1 MIVDPDLIAKKIL
14 DGFNRHYSVFREQSQ
29 EAKFEFEKGNY
40 RGIRALSSERITF
53 YDKRIKET
61 SALLEKSYGE
71 SLRKDSL
78 WPEVKKSFIMLLTDH
93 KQPELAESFF
103 NSITTQLLDRAYFKN
118 EYLFVRPAVSTDYL
132 GSQTPSYRVY
142 YPLNIGIKKTLVKI
156 TLDFEL
162 NCPWEN
168 VYLDVRALLKRIFK
182 TFEKPFRITPD
193 LQIHIL
199 KSLFYRNKAAYIIGR
214 IILDGDPVGFT
225 VPILRNI
232 SGHFFLDT
240 IITDKEQI
248 RLLFSFS
255 RAYFMVDM
263 EVPSAYVS
271 FLKTLMP
278 FKPSS
283 ELYTMLGLQK
293 QGKTLFYRDLLH
305 HLKNSNDRFRIADGI
320 KGLVMLVFTLPSFPY
335 VFKIIKDER
344 KKDVSRDHIENRYQ
358 LVKLH
363 DRVGRMADTLEYSF
377 VDFPLDRIQK
387 NLLDE
392 LLKVAPSMCE
402 IINER
407 LIIKHVYIERRM
419 MPLNI
424 FLENASDS
432 QIEKAI
438 KEYGDAIRQL
448 IAANIFPG
456 DLLYKNFGL
465 TKHGRVVFYD
475 YDEIQYITD
484 CNFRRLPPP
493 RTPEDELSEEPWY
506 KVGPNDVFPEEFETF
521 LLTQHRINRA
531 FKKYHAE
538 LLSPE
543 FWTNQQK
550 RIEEG
555 FFDDVF
561 PYPNEQRFF
570 PDKNIE

>member
-1 MIVDPDLIAKKIL
+1 
-14 DGFNRHYSVFREQSQ
+14 
-29 EAKFEFEKGNY
+29 
-40 RGIRALSSERITF
+40 
-53 YDKRIKET
+53 
-61 SALLEKSYGE
+61 
-71 SLRKDSL
+71 
-78 WPEVKKSFIMLLTDH
+78 
-93 KQPELAESFF
+93 
-103 NSITTQLLDRAYFKN
+103 
-118 EYLFVRPAVSTDYL
+118 
-132 GSQTPSYRVY
+132 
-142 YPLNIGIKKTLVKI
+142 
-156 TLDFEL
+156 
-162 NCPWEN
+162 
-168 VYLDVRALLKRIFK
+168 
-182 TFEKPFRITPD
+182 
-193 LQIHIL
+193 
-199 KSLFYRNKAAYIIGR
+199 
-214 IILDGDPVGFT
+214 
-225 VPILRNI
+225 
-232 SGHFFLDT
+232 
-240 IITDKEQI
+240 
-248 RLLFSFS
+248 
-255 RAYFMVDM
+255 
-263 EVPSAYVS
+263 
-271 FLKTLMP
+271 
-278 FKPSS
+278 
-283 ELYTMLGLQK
+283 
-293 QGKTLFYRDLLH
+293 
-305 HLKNSNDRFRIADGI
+305 
-320 KGLVMLVFTLPSFPY
+320 
-335 VFKIIKDER
+335 
-344 KKDVSRDHIENRYQ
+344 
-358 LVKLH
+358 
-363 DRVGRMADTLEYSF
+363 
-377 VDFPLDRIQK
+377 
-387 NLLDE
+387 
-392 LLKVAPSMCE
+392 MCE

>member
-1 MIVDPDLIAKKIL
+1 MSL
-14 DGFNRHYSVFREQSQ
+14 
-29 EAKFEFEKGNY
+29 
-40 RGIRALSSERITF
+40 AL
-53 YDKRIKET
+53 
-61 SALLEKSYGE
+61 
-71 SLRKDSL
+71 
-78 WPEVKKSFIMLLTDH
+78 P
-93 KQPELAESFF
+93 FF

>member
-1 MIVDPDLIAKKIL
+1 MVNNSQSIAQKML

-29 EAKFEFEKGNY
+29 QAKSEFEKGNY
-40 RGIRALSSERITF
+40 RGIRELSSERITF
-53 YDKRIKET
+53 YDKRVKET
-61 SALLEKSYGE
+61 SELLEKNYGE
-71 SLRKDSL
+71 SLRKDAL
-78 WPEVKKSFIMLLTDH
+78 WPAVKRAFIMLLTDH

-132 GSQTPSYRVY
+132 DSYSPSYRVY
-142 YPLNIGIKKTLVKI
+142 YPLNSGVRRTLIKI
-156 TLDFEL
+156 TLDLEL
-162 NCPWEN
+162 KCPWEN
-168 VYLDVRALLKRIFK
+168 VKLDVKALLRRIFK
-182 TFEKPFRITPD
+182 TFDKPFRITPD

-214 IILDGDPVGFT
+214 VILDGAPVGFA
-225 VPILRNI
+225 VPILRNN
-232 SGHFFLDT
+232 SGEIFLDT

-248 RLLFSFS
+248 SLLFSFS

-263 EVPSAYVS
+263 EVPAVYVS
-271 FLKTLMP
+271 FLKSLMP

-293 QGKTLFYRDLLH
+293 QGKTLFYRDLLY
-305 HLKNSNDRFRIADGI
+305 HLKNSNDCFRIADGI

-377 VDFPLDRIQK
+377 VDFPLNRIEK

-392 LLKVAPSMCE
+392 LLNVAPSMCE
-402 IINER
+402 LVNER

-424 FLENASDS
+424 FLENASDDE
-432 QIEKAI
+432 IEKAV

-484 CNFRRLPPP
+484 CNFRSVPPP

-521 LLTQHRINRA
+521 LLAQHRINRA

-538 LLSPE
+538 LLKPE
-543 FWTNQQK
+543 FWISQQK
-550 RIEEG
+550 KIEKG

-570 PDKNIE
+570 PDKATK

>member
-1 MIVDPDLIAKKIL
+1 MIADSKAIAQKML
-14 DGFNRHYSVFREQSQ
+14 DGFNRHYSVFRQQSQ
-29 EAKFEFEKGNY
+29 QAKSEFEQGKY
-40 RGIRALSSERITF
+40 KVIRELSSERITF
-53 YDKRIKET
+53 YDKRVKET
-61 SALLEKSYGE
+61 SELLEKKYGT

-118 EYLFVRPAVSTDYL
+118 EYLFVRPAISTDYL
-132 GSQTPSYRVY
+132 DSQTPSYRVY
-142 YPLNIGIKKTLVKI
+142 YPLDNGIRKTLMNI
-156 TLDFEL
+156 TSDLEL

-168 VYLDVRALLKRIFK
+168 VYKDIKLLLKRVFK

-214 IILDGDPVGFT
+214 VILDGDPVGFA
-225 VPILRNI
+225 VPILGNG
-232 SGHFFLDT
+232 SGCIFLDT
-240 IITDKEQI
+240 IVTDKEQI
-248 RLLFSFS
+248 SLLFSFS

-263 EVPSAYVS
+263 EVPSTYIN
-271 FLKTLMP
+271 FLKSLMP

-335 VFKIIKDER
+335 VFKIIKDDR

-358 LVKLH
+358 LVKHH
-363 DRVGRMADTLEYSF
+363 DRVGRMADTLEYSL
-377 VDFPLDRIQK
+377 VDFPLERFEK
-387 NLLDE
+387 NLLEE

-402 IINER
+402 LINDR

-432 QIEKAI
+432 EIDKAI
-438 KEYGDAIRQL
+438 KEYGDAIKQL

-465 TKHGRVVFYD
+465 TKHVRVVFYD

-484 CNFRRLPPP
+484 CNFRRVPPP

-521 LLTQHRINRA
+521 LLSQHRINRA
-531 FKKYHAE
+531 FKKHHAE
-538 LLSPE
+538 LLLPE
-543 FWTNQQK
+543 FWVKQQK
-550 RIEEG
+550 RIEQG

-561 PYPNEQRFF
+561 PYPSEQRFS
-570 PDKNIE
+570 PNKSID